1 MNRNP
6 DAFRNAALQPIEQLA
21 GQSMNVLPGAMIM
34 NQAAANQRAIGQT
47 LLALDK
53 QNEEVKLDL
62 LGIIK
67 KAPDHMPVNR
77 M

>member
-1 MNRNP
+1 VNRNP
-6 DAFRNAALQPIEQLA
+6 DAFRNAALQPIGQLA

>member
-1 MNRNP
+1 MNILNHNP
-6 DAFRNAALQPIEQLA
+6 
-21 GQSMNVLPGAMIM
+21 SAMIM

-77 M
+77 MAQ